1 MNACDISMNDPHEAE
16 KKGVE
21 GLYDL
26 AMPLGMPLS
35 VIRELVEK
43 FELDLVEREATVDI
57 IGERQKRK
65 ILVLRGD
72 LNTVMEAKKYMFEA
86 LDRKIEEWDN
96 PNRAELYRRRR
107 QSAQSAEKAPEE
119 PDESA

>member
-1 MNACDISMNDPHEAE
+1 MNDPQEADR
-16 KKGVE
+16 KGLE

-43 FELDLVEREATVDI
+43 FELDMVEREATVDI

-72 LNTVMEAKKYMFEA
+72 LDTVMEAKKYMFEA
-86 LDRKIEEWDN
+86 LDRKIAEWDD
-96 PNRAELYRRRR
+96 PNRAERYRHLR
-107 QSAQSAEKAPEE
+107 QKAQAEEKAPEE